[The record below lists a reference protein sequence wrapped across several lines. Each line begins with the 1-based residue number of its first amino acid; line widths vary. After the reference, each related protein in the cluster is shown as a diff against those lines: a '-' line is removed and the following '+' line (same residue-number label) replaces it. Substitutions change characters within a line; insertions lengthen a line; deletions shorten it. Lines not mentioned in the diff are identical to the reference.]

1 LTVLEINRHN
11 KKAIKK
17 EFDRRRLPLPLTLR
31 PGESRT
37 GSLFFPMIPNPQA
50 LTLRWMGTAG
60 DGETALD
67 LHFLEGLHVTSAGSD
82 RQPSSTA
89 SGR

>member
-1 LTVLEINRHN
+1 MHN

-17 EFDRRRLPLPLTLR
+17 EFDRRRLPLPLKLG
-31 PGESRT
+31 PGGTRT
-37 GSLFFPMIPNPQA
+37 GTLFFPMIPNPQA
-50 LTLRWMGTAG
+50 LTLRWTGTA

-82 RQPSSTA
+82 PQPSSTA
-89 SGR
+89 SGQ

>member
-1 LTVLEINRHN
+1 
-11 KKAIKK
+11 
-17 EFDRRRLPLPLTLR
+17 
-31 PGESRT
+31 
-37 GSLFFPMIPNPQA
+37 MIPNPQA
-50 LTLRWMGTAG
+50 LTLRWTGTA

-67 LHFLEGLHVTSAGSD
+67 LHFLEGLHVTGTGTD